1 MDGGVDGQISR
12 WIGRWQTDGWID
24 EKLDGWTDRWIDG
37 WVYLLING

>member
-1 MDGGVDGQISR
+1 MDRSVDGLVD
-12 WIGRWQTDGWID
+12 GRLMDGWID